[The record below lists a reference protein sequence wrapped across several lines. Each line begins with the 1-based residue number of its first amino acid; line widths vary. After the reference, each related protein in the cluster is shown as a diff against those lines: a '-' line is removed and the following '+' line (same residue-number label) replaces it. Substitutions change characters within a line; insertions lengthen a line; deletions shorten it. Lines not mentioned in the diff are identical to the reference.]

1 MHDKIIEDSEKEK
14 YVGDIISRNGKPDEN
29 IAARR
34 SKGFG
39 IASDILSILDEVLIG
54 SQRIEA
60 GPCMREGMLLNGI
73 LTNSEVWIGLNE
85 NHYRELEQVDEYLL
99 RRILNSSIDDGQAQF
114 LPFLREIAIFR
125 TCALAYLFVL

>member
-99 RRILNSSIDDGQAQF
+99 PGILKV
-114 LPFLREIAIFR
+114 LPYRHPHIS
-125 TCALAYLFVL
+125 